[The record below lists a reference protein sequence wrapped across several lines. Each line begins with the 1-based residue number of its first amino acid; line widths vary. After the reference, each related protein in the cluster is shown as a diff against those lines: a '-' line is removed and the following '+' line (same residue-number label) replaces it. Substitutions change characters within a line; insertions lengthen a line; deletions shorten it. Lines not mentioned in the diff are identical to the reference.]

1 MSDKPVIALGSCIL
15 KEEAASR
22 DREVQRPVGTQGGLT
37 AFNTK
42 NTSEETSHWQ
52 GFWEELALARQKREE
67 KWVFEIKYC
76 WQLFLGKE

>member
-15 KEEAASR
+15 KEEASQVTGR
-22 DREVQRPVGTQGGLT
+22 YRGLWEPQGGLA

-52 GFWEELALARQKREE
+52 GFWEELALARQKRGR
-67 KWVFEIKYC
+67 KVGF
-76 WQLFLGKE
+76 